1 MNALSHRQSNLITE
15 MLVEADLDCESW
27 PADLLAA
34 AQSHRERLLVA
45 LHMVHQFG
53 GLDSAS
59 VSEILGVISAH
70 RLRKP
75 SNPRRD
81 IGESCKRGQ
90 AERVASGKYRLL
102 REGEQLIARVADKAG
117 VNWFND
123 GSPELTSA
131 AGQIKTLEVSH
142 PRIRDYVEECDLCL
156 SFGARRAAVVLAWSG
171 AIMTIRLHIATIG
184 FESFNDSAKAC
195 THLGKVRRVK
205 ALDDFEDVTD
215 RQLLGVARHMGVI
228 NKTSLGR
235 LEAAL
240 DLRKACAH
248 PNSSPPIDAAVSG
261 MIQELIEFVFVPF
274 GR

>member
-1 MNALSHRQSNLITE
+1 M
-15 MLVEADLDCESW
+15 EADLDCGSW
-27 PADLLAA
+27 PTDLLAA
-34 AQSHRERLLVA
+34 AQSHRERLLIA

-75 SNPRRD
+75 SNPSRD

-90 AERVASGKYRLL
+90 AERVADGKYRLL

-117 VNWFND
+117 VTWFN
-123 GSPELTSA
+123 GGAPELISA
-131 AGQIKTLEVSH
+131 AGRIRTLEVSH

-184 FESFNDSAKAC
+184 FESFNDSARAC

-205 ALDDFEDVTD
+205 GLDDFEDVTD
-215 RQLLGVARHMGVI
+215 RQLLGVARQMGVI